1 MAINNNAGF
10 VVPNKKEKTPSLD
23 ERIASDSGRAKQDMQ
38 AAKARESDKGRFIK
52 QVADAKSEFSVRS
65 NHQYK
70 NASTPSLDERI
81 ASDSGRAKQDMQA
94 AKERESDKGRFIK
107 QVADAKSDPQYK
119 NASTPDKVAAPIPTE
134 APKVKSS
141 GLTKKK
147 LPAKSNTPYKSTGS
161 KATSKPTSK
170 YRGGR
175 SEADIQAMIDEYS
188 SPNATSEATSKPT
201 SKYRGGRSEADI
213 QAMINE
219 ATPDRMRALQFA
231 QDNPDATPFKKGGA
245 VKSGASRGDGCAIRG
260 RTKGKYC

>member
-65 NHQYK
+65 NH
-70 NASTPSLDERI
+70 
-81 ASDSGRAKQDMQA
+81 
-94 AKERESDKGRFIK
+94 
-107 QVADAKSDPQYK
+107 QYK

>member
-23 ERIASDSGRAKQDMQ
+23 ERIASDSGRGKQDMQ
-38 AAKARESDKGRFIK
+38 AAKARESDKGKFNK
-52 QVADAKSEFSVRS
+52 QVADAKSESSVRS
-65 NHQYK
+65 N
-70 NASTPSLDERI
+70 
-81 ASDSGRAKQDMQA
+81 
-94 AKERESDKGRFIK
+94 
-107 QVADAKSDPQYK
+107 PQYK

-141 GLTKKK
+141 GLTKEE

-175 SEADIQAMIDEYS
+175 SEADIQAMI
-188 SPNATSEATSKPT
+188 
-201 SKYRGGRSEADI
+201 
-213 QAMINE
+213 NE
-219 ATPDRMRALQFA
+219 ATPARMRASQFA